1 MREALRLAQA
11 SHEAAMSAH
20 EETKATLQVRVR
32 VRVWVRVGGSTRQD
46 STTKRPQK
54 K

>member
-1 MREALRLAQA
+1 MRLAQA

-46 STTKRPQK
+46 TTKKPK
-54 K
+54 KK